1 MPGAP
6 DMIDAIDGTGFEDS
20 VLLMKGQASLYS
32 SQGLLSGMLSLYR
45 DRLVWKETSSKYTP
59 SFLGQCESVLPER
72 TPASCDD

>member
-6 DMIDAIDGTGFEDS
+6 DMIDAIDGTGFDDS

-45 DRLVWKETSSKYTP
+45 DRAVWKETSNRSSNMLTISTDVMFGATLSPTNK
-59 SFLGQCESVLPER
+59 F
-72 TPASCDD
+72 